1 MNRLLSHIIFVL
13 LAAACLSAHAVEERH
28 DTIYFY
34 ETWEQIL
41 YDEPVEMIVDPFI
54 DVYSYALD
62 FLTYEKILN
71 DKINKQYI
79 AAHVGDGYW
88 FINSNYLYKNFE
100 VDLNYLSHYVPLYF
114 NDKIAYTLSVA
125 NVGFMDDVSVDDESD
140 VIDYYYID
148 FVNYKVRRVNPT
160 VLSELLRDYH
170 DLLMRYESMKD
181 YKKRNIIEDYFFK
194 YIKRA
199 TDDFMHPDILDLVKD
214 DADAFIN

>member
-1 MNRLLSHIIFVL
+1 M
-13 LAAACLSAHAVEERH
+13 
-28 DTIYFY
+28 
-34 ETWEQIL
+34 
-41 YDEPVEMIVDPFI
+41 DE
-54 DVYSYALD
+54 
-62 FLTYEKILN
+62 
-71 DKINKQYI
+71 
-79 AAHVGDGYW
+79 
-88 FINSNYLYKNFE
+88 
-100 VDLNYLSHYVPLYF
+100 
-114 NDKIAYTLSVA
+114 
-125 NVGFMDDVSVDDESD
+125 VSVDDESD

-214 DADAFIN
+214 DAAFIN